1 MNFAHACLHTLS
13 VAPSVAG
20 DVCAD
25 GVFRPRLLVGPY
37 LLYVRV
43 ISEQLVADDDDLL
56 GRVYL
61 RTSRAALTT
70 LPT

>member
-1 MNFAHACLHTLS
+1 MNFVNRHARS
-13 VAPSVAG
+13 VAPSMAD

-61 RTSRAALTT
+61 RPSRAALTT